1 MNATGQNQLPES
13 MERGK
18 SLYNTN
24 CIACHMANG
33 EGVLHAFPPIAK
45 SDYLMADKD
54 RSIKVV
60 LNGANGEMEVNDV
73 AYYGAMA
80 GFNYLSD
87 QEIADI
93 MNFIRNSWG
102 NKGDIVAATEIK
114 KNR

>member
-1 MNATGQNQLPES
+1 
-13 MERGK
+13 MERGE
-18 SLYNTN
+18 SLYKTN

-33 EGVLHAFPPIAK
+33 EGVLNAFPPIAK
-45 SDYLMADKD
+45 SDYLMADID

-60 LNGANGEMEVNDV
+60 LNGANGEMKVNDV
-73 AYYGAMA
+73 TYYGVMV

-87 QEIADI
+87 QEIADV

-102 NKGDIVAATEIK
+102 NKGDIIAATEIK